1 VTIYINHGKTSSAE
15 KNSGRKP
22 KLSEKDPRML
32 KSNVSKNY
40 RTAAEK
46 VRQNSVFIVKALFP
60 QKETVES

>member
-1 VTIYINHGKTSSAE
+1 
-15 KNSGRKP
+15 
-22 KLSEKDPRML
+22 ML